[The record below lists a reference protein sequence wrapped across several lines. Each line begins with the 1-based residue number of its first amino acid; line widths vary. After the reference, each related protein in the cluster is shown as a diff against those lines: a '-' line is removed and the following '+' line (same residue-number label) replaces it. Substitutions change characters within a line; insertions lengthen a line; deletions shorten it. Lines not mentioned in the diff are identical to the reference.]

1 MPPDHRS
8 GKKHTTTQS
17 GGSSVRCF
25 SLDFNFGIDATAS
38 IRQRWER
45 WKLLWGIRIPIVDVT
60 EWIQG
65 KEVLWSPIRK
75 IGYCTRMASPQDE
88 IEALRSQVA
97 ALTARVYDLEQKSGV
112 AYATQPQATPAGQPT
127 PPTAPIATPGFPAAP
142 FPERLRTSVRKSPL
156 SASGTTH
163 EDTNLEKKIGQYW
176 LNRIG
181 IVAMLIGVSYFLKYA
196 FDNNWVGPGGRIAI
210 GLLVGIG
217 LVLWSERFRKRS
229 YAAFSYSLKAVGIGT
244 VYLSLW
250 GAFQIYHLIP
260 AAAAFV
266 AMAIVT
272 AATITLALSQDAEL
286 LASFALVGGFST
298 PVLLS
303 TGQNHEAVLFSY
315 VALLDL
321 AILTTAIFKPWRRL
335 LWGSFAGTIILYL
348 GWYSEYYSRDQ
359 RTLTVAFAALFA
371 AIFAVIPLAA
381 TGPQSTRVLGHSTTL
396 TLLPLFNAAAFFLAL
411 YVMYEQDKTTLTWYA
426 LVLAA
431 IYLGLGGAIKS
442 RLSSE
447 DANFMNLLHVAIAV
461 AFITIAIPLK
471 LDAQW
476 ITIGWLVESGMLL
489 WLSVTA
495 RADFLR
501 YFAVV
506 ALTLGIARLLFYD
519 QIRAETLVF
528 NMRFA
533 TYAVAIG
540 ILGGIAVLGKR
551 HASEAEKIFLDAAV
565 VGVNLLALI
574 ALTLEAS
581 DYFDRQVY
589 AARNLVSAYPQL
601 KLARD
606 FSYSAIWLVYG
617 AILMTIGF
625 RRRSA
630 FVRWQSLI
638 LIAFTICKVF
648 LYDVSQ
654 LGGSYRI
661 VSFIALGAV
670 LLGISFIYQRDWL
683 GLSAHAPKESN
694 QGTP

>member
-1 MPPDHRS
+1 
-8 GKKHTTTQS
+8 
-17 GGSSVRCF
+17 
-25 SLDFNFGIDATAS
+25 
-38 IRQRWER
+38 
-45 WKLLWGIRIPIVDVT
+45 
-60 EWIQG
+60 
-65 KEVLWSPIRK
+65 
-75 IGYCTRMASPQDE
+75 MAGPQDE
-88 IEALRSQVA
+88 IEALKSQIA
-97 ALTARVYDLEQKSGV
+97 SLTARVYALERSSGV
-112 AYATQPQATPAGQPT
+112 APELRRQAVPPEQSQS
-127 PPTAPIATPGFPAAP
+127 PTAPPSETTLRHPSAPVVAHTAPDARAPLPQRLSTPRQAGNAVVSAATPG
-142 FPERLRTSVRKSPL
+142 
-156 SASGTTH
+156 
-163 EDTNLEKKIGQYW
+163 DTDLEKQIGQYW

-181 IVAMLIGVSYFLKYA
+181 IVAMLIGVSYFVKYA
-196 FDNNWVGPGGRIAI
+196 FDNNWVGPGGRITI
-210 GLLVGIG
+210 GLVVGIV
-217 LVLWSERFRKRS
+217 LVLWSERFRTRG

-244 VYLSLW
+244 LYLSLW

-266 AMAIVT
+266 AMAAVT
-272 AATITLALSQDAEL
+272 AATIVLALSQYAEL
-286 LASFALVGGFST
+286 LASFALVGGFSS

-303 TGQNHEAVLFSY
+303 TGQNHEVALFCY

-321 AILTTAIFKPWRRL
+321 AILTIAIFKPWRRL

-359 RTLTVAFAALFA
+359 RALTVAFASLFA

-381 TGPQSTRVLGHSTTL
+381 TGAQSTRFAGHSTTL
-396 TLLPLFNAAAFFLAL
+396 TLLPVFNAAAFFLAL
-411 YVMYEQDKTTLTWYA
+411 YVMYGEDKTTLTWYA
-426 LVLAA
+426 LALAA
-431 IYLGLGGAIKS
+431 VYLGLGSAVKK
-442 RLSSE
+442 RLTSE
-447 DANFMNLLHVAIAV
+447 DANFVNLLHVAIAI

-489 WLSVTA
+489 WLSVKA

-501 YFAVV
+501 YFAAF

-519 QIRAETLVF
+519 QIRVDMLVF

-533 TYAVAIG
+533 TYAVAIA

-551 HASEAEKIFLDAAV
+551 HAAQAETIFLEVAV
-565 VGVNLLALI
+565 VGVNVLALI

-581 DYFDRQVY
+581 DYFDRQTPSRASLAAAY
-589 AARNLVSAYPQL
+589 AQMN
-601 KLARD
+601 LARD

-617 AILMTIGF
+617 AVLMVVGF

-683 GLSAHAPKESN
+683 GLSPHSPQKAE
-694 QGTP
+694 QGTQG

>member
-1 MPPDHRS
+1 
-8 GKKHTTTQS
+8 
-17 GGSSVRCF
+17 
-25 SLDFNFGIDATAS
+25 
-38 IRQRWER
+38 
-45 WKLLWGIRIPIVDVT
+45 
-60 EWIQG
+60 
-65 KEVLWSPIRK
+65 
-75 IGYCTRMASPQDE
+75 MARPEDE
-88 IEALRSQVA
+88 IEALRTQVA
-97 ALTARVYDLEQKSGV
+97 SLTARVYALERGIV
-112 AYATQPQATPAGQPT
+112 AASPAQPQAIPAQQAQPAIPPLSGTMLQPPSAPTVSQPFPPVTPALPQRPQAPRQP
-127 PPTAPIATPGFPAAP
+127 GN
-142 FPERLRTSVRKSPL
+142 V
-156 SASGTTH
+156 SASRAKR
-163 EDTNLEKKIGQYW
+163 EDTDLEKKIGQYW

-196 FDNNWVGPGGRIAI
+196 FDNNWVGPGGRITI
-210 GLLVGIG
+210 GLLAGIG
-217 LVLWSERFRKRS
+217 IVVWSESFRKRN

-244 VYLSLW
+244 LYLSLW

-266 AMAIVT
+266 AMATVT
-272 AATITLALSQDAEL
+272 AATIALALSQDAEL
-286 LASFALVGGFST
+286 LASFALLGGFST

-321 AILTTAIFKPWRRL
+321 AILIMAIFKPWRRL
-335 LWGSFAGTIILYL
+335 LWGSFAGTIFLYL
-348 GWYSEYYSRDQ
+348 GWYSEFYSVGQ
-359 RTLTVAFAALFA
+359 RALTVAFAALFA

-381 TGPQSTRVLGHSTTL
+381 GYARPTQSSGRSTTL
-396 TLLPLFNAAAFFLAL
+396 TFLPLLNAAAFFMAL
-411 YVMYEQDKTTLTWYA
+411 YAMFEMEKTTLTWFA
-426 LVLAA
+426 LALAA
-431 IYLGLGGAIKS
+431 VYLGIGSAVKN
-442 RLSSE
+442 RLNIE
-447 DANFMNLLHVAIAV
+447 DANFINLLHVAIAV

-476 ITIGWLVESGMLL
+476 ITIGWLVESGVLL
-489 WLSVTA
+489 WLSATA

-501 YFAVV
+501 YFASV
-506 ALTLGIARLLFYD
+506 ALALGIIRLLFFD
-519 QIRAETLVF
+519 QIRAEMLLF

-533 TYAVAIG
+533 TYGVAIA
-540 ILGGIAVLGKR
+540 ILAGIAVLGKR
-551 HASEAEKIFLDAAV
+551 HASQAEMIFLDAAA

-581 DYFDRQVY
+581 DYFDREMMSS
-589 AARNLVSAYPQL
+589 ARVASSYREVT
-601 KLARD
+601 LARD

-648 LYDVSQ
+648 LYDFSQ

-683 GLSAHAPKESN
+683 RLSPHAPEETD
-694 QGTP
+694 QGAK

>member
-1 MPPDHRS
+1 MS
-8 GKKHTTTQS
+8 
-17 GGSSVRCF
+17 
-25 SLDFNFGIDATAS
+25 
-38 IRQRWER
+38 
-45 WKLLWGIRIPIVDVT
+45 
-60 EWIQG
+60 
-65 KEVLWSPIRK
+65 
-75 IGYCTRMASPQDE
+75 YCTRMSSPQEE

-97 ALTARVYDLEQKSGV
+97 ALTARVYHLEQQSGV
-112 AYATQPQATPAGQPT
+112 VSEARQQAIPEEQPQA
-127 PPTAPIATPGFPAAP
+127 PPPIGTMQQ
-142 FPERLRTSVRKSPL
+142 PL
-156 SASGTTH
+156 SSPIVSPQLPVASAPLPQRPSPPLQRSALSKSGAAH
-163 EDTNLEKKIGQYW
+163 EDGDLEKKIGQYW

-181 IVAMLIGVSYFLKYA
+181 IVAMLIGVSYFLKFA

-210 GLLVGIG
+210 GLLLGIG
-217 LVLWSERFRKRS
+217 LVLWSERFRKRG

-244 VYLSLW
+244 LYLSLW

-260 AAAAFV
+260 AAAAFL

-272 AATITLALSQDAEL
+272 AATIALALSQDAEL

-321 AILTTAIFKPWRRL
+321 AILIMAIFKPWRRL
-335 LWGSFAGTIILYL
+335 LWGSFAGTAVLYL

-359 RTLTVAFAALFA
+359 RALTVAFAASFA
-371 AIFAVIPLAA
+371 AIFAVIPLGAS
-381 TGPQSTRVLGHSTTL
+381 GERSTRFSGRSNTL
-396 TLLPLFNAAAFFLAL
+396 TLLPLFNAVAFFLAL
-411 YVMYEQDKTTLTWYA
+411 YVMYEEDKTTLTWYA
-426 LVLAA
+426 LALAA
-431 IYLGLGGAIKS
+431 VYLCLGSVIKS
-442 RLSSE
+442 RSSIE
-447 DANFMNLLHVAIAV
+447 DANFINLLHVAIAV

-476 ITIGWLVESGMLL
+476 ITIGWLVESGVLL
-489 WLSVTA
+489 WVSVTA

-506 ALTLGIARLLFYD
+506 ALTLGIARLLFFD

-533 TYAVAIG
+533 TYAVAIA

-551 HASEAEKIFLDAAV
+551 HAARAEMLFLDIAV

-581 DYFDRQVY
+581 DYFDRQMLSGGGY
-589 AARNLVSAYPQL
+589 PAYRQINLD
-601 KLARD
+601 RD
-606 FSYSAIWLVYG
+606 FSYSAIWLLYG
-617 AILMTIGF
+617 AALMTIGF

-683 GLSAHAPKESN
+683 GLSPHSAEKTD
-694 QGTP
+694 QVTR

>member
-1 MPPDHRS
+1 MPDS
-8 GKKHTTTQS
+8 EK
-17 GGSSVRCF
+17 
-25 SLDFNFGIDATAS
+25 
-38 IRQRWER
+38 
-45 WKLLWGIRIPIVDVT
+45 
-60 EWIQG
+60 
-65 KEVLWSPIRK
+65 
-75 IGYCTRMASPQDE
+75 E
-88 IEALRSQVA
+88 IEALKSQVA
-97 ALTARVYDLEQKSGV
+97 ALTARVYHLEQQSGV
-112 AYATQPQATPAGQPT
+112 AHEARQQAIPAEQPQSQAPPPSGTMLQPPSAPVESRPLSAASTPQPQR
-127 PPTAPIATPGFPAAP
+127 PRSPVQP
-142 FPERLRTSVRKSPL
+142 SPL
-156 SASGTTH
+156 SASGANRG
-163 EDTNLEKKIGQYW
+163 DTDLEKKIGQYW

-196 FDNNWVGPGGRIAI
+196 FDNNWVGAGGRIAI

-217 LVLWSERFRKRS
+217 LILWSESFRKRG
-229 YAAFSYSLKAVGIGT
+229 YATFSYSLKAVGIGT
-244 VYLSLW
+244 LYLSLW

-272 AATITLALSQDAEL
+272 ASTIALALSQDAEL

-298 PVLLS
+298 PILLS
-303 TGQNHEAVLFSY
+303 TGQNHETVLFSY

-321 AILTTAIFKPWRRL
+321 AILTTAIYKPWRRL
-335 LWGSFAGTIILYL
+335 LWGSFAGTIVLYL
-348 GWYSEYYSRDQ
+348 GWYSEYYSGDQ
-359 RTLTVAFAALFA
+359 RALTVAFAALFA

-381 TGPQSTRVLGHSTTL
+381 SGARSTRFSSHSTTL

-411 YVMYEQDKTTLTWYA
+411 YAMYEQDKTTLTWYA
-426 LVLAA
+426 LALAA
-431 IYLGLGGAIKS
+431 VYLGLGSAIKN
-442 RLSSE
+442 RLSLE
-447 DANFMNLLHVAIAV
+447 DATFINLLHVAIAV

-476 ITIGWLVESGMLL
+476 ITIGWLVESGVLL

-501 YFAVV
+501 YFASV
-506 ALTLGIARLLFYD
+506 ALVLGIARLLFYD

-533 TYAVAIG
+533 TYAVAIA

-551 HASEAEKIFLDAAV
+551 HASQSEMVFLDAAV

-581 DYFDRQVY
+581 DYFNRQMLSGGRLATSY
-589 AARNLVSAYPQL
+589 RQL
-601 KLARD
+601 SLARD
-606 FSYSAIWLVYG
+606 FSYSAIWLLYG
-617 AILMTIGF
+617 AVLMTIGF

-648 LYDVSQ
+648 LFDFSQ

-683 GLSAHAPKESN
+683 RLSPHAPQETD
-694 QGTP
+694 QGNG

>member
-1 MPPDHRS
+1 
-8 GKKHTTTQS
+8 
-17 GGSSVRCF
+17 
-25 SLDFNFGIDATAS
+25 
-38 IRQRWER
+38 
-45 WKLLWGIRIPIVDVT
+45 
-60 EWIQG
+60 
-65 KEVLWSPIRK
+65 
-75 IGYCTRMASPQDE
+75 MARPEDE
-88 IEALRSQVA
+88 IEALRAQVA
-97 ALTARVYDLEQKSGV
+97 SLTARVYALERGSV
-112 AYATQPQATPAGQPT
+112 AASAAQPQAISAQHAQP
-127 PPTAPIATPGFPAAP
+127 ATPTLSGTMLQPPSATKASLPQPPALSPPPQRPQAP
-142 FPERLRTSVRKSPL
+142 RQPGNV
-156 SASGTTH
+156 SASSANR
-163 EDTNLEKKIGQYW
+163 EDTDLEKKIGQYW

-196 FDNNWVGPGGRIAI
+196 FDNNWVGPGGRITI
-210 GLLVGIG
+210 GLLAGIG
-217 LVLWSERFRKRS
+217 IVVWSESFRKRN

-244 VYLSLW
+244 LYLSLW

-266 AMAIVT
+266 AMATVT
-272 AATITLALSQDAEL
+272 AATIALALSQDAEL
-286 LASFALVGGFST
+286 LASFALLGGFST

-321 AILTTAIFKPWRRL
+321 AILTMAIFKPWRRL
-335 LWGSFAGTIILYL
+335 LWGSFAGTIFLYL
-348 GWYSEYYSRDQ
+348 GWYSEYYSVGQ
-359 RTLTVAFAALFA
+359 RALTVAFAALFA

-381 TGPQSTRVLGHSTTL
+381 GYARPTQSSGRSTTL
-396 TLLPLFNAAAFFLAL
+396 TFLPLLNAAAFFLAL
-411 YVMYEQDKTTLTWYA
+411 YAMFEQEKTTLTWFA
-426 LVLAA
+426 LALAA
-431 IYLGLGGAIKS
+431 VYLGIGSAVKN
-442 RLSSE
+442 RLNLE
-447 DANFMNLLHVAIAV
+447 DADFINLLHVAIAV

-476 ITIGWLVESGMLL
+476 ITIGWLIESGVLL
-489 WLSVTA
+489 WLSFTA

-501 YFAVV
+501 YFASF
-506 ALTLGIARLLFYD
+506 ALALGIARLLFFD
-519 QIRAETLVF
+519 QIRAEMLLF

-533 TYAVAIG
+533 TYAVAIA

-551 HASEAEKIFLDAAV
+551 HAAQAELIVLDAAV

-581 DYFDRQVY
+581 DYFDRQMLSG
-589 AARNLVSAYPQL
+589 ARLASSYRDL
-601 KLARD
+601 TLARD
-606 FSYSAIWLVYG
+606 FSYSAIWLIYG

-648 LYDVSQ
+648 LFDVSQ

-683 GLSAHAPKESN
+683 RLSAHSPQETDQVAK
-694 QGTP
+694 